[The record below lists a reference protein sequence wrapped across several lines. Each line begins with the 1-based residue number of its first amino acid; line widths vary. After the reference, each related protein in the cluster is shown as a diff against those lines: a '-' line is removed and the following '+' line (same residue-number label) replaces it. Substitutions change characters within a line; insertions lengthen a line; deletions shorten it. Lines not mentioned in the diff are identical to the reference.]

1 MSIEFSDDIP
11 SVKKTETKKLKKAKR
26 PKRTD
31 TEGCYVTNAQ
41 LLPAIMRAKEQG
53 KLTAELAE
61 MYQQIARRYLSSKNF
76 SHLTFKEDLISAAVL
91 ALCANRIKI
100 QS

>member
-1 MSIEFSDDIP
+1 MDIQFSDDIP
-11 SVKKTETKKLKKAKR
+11 VLKKVQIKKVKKAKR

-41 LLPAIMRAKEQG
+41 LLPAIIKAKELG
-53 KLTAELAE
+53 KVTNELAF
-61 MYQQIARRYLSSKNF
+61 MYQQIATRYLSSKNF
-76 SHLTFKEDLISAAVL
+76 SHLTFKEDLISSAVL

-100 QS
+100 